1 LYVALDGAGNDGT
14 DAGSSEDGVNKGS
27 DGDGR
32 DGASDS
38 MLLYLLC
45 LVLFWIHSVLIPTS
59 RLYVAVGGAGN
70 DGTDAGSREDCVNKG
85 SDGDGRGGGSDG
97 MLLYLLRLV
106 LFWIYS
112 VLILISC
119 LYVAVGGAGNDGTD
133 AGSHGDGA
141 NKGSDGDGRGGGSDG
156 MLIVVFGFGII
167 LDSFCSHTPTTS

>member
-1 LYVALDGAGNDGT
+1 LYVALDGPGNNGT
-14 DAGSSEDGVNKGS
+14 DAGSREDCVNKGS

-45 LVLFWIHSVLIPTS
+45 SVLFWIHSVLIPTS

-97 MLLYLLRLV
+97 ML
-106 LFWIYS
+106 
-112 VLILISC
+112 
-119 LYVAVGGAGNDGTD
+119 
-133 AGSHGDGA
+133 
-141 NKGSDGDGRGGGSDG
+141 
-156 MLIVVFGFGII
+156 IVVFGFGII